1 MLRKKSQ
8 KQKRLIKTSK
18 TLNQR
23 KPHQKPQKQKST
35 YESSS
40 KNKSLISAVEINHVN
55 LYQAIALYRKN
66 IASSTNQPIYRV
78 FSNNAIKELCKQL
91 PKTMDQLTE
100 INGFV

>member
-1 MLRKKSQ
+1 
-8 KQKRLIKTSK
+8 
-18 TLNQR
+18 
-23 KPHQKPQKQKST
+23 
-35 YESSS
+35 
-40 KNKSLISAVEINHVN
+40 LISAAEINHVN

-100 INGFV
+100 INGFGPIKMKTYGKDLLELIINYCEENMIPPKDLFS